1 MTDRTGT
8 THTATTQREIVDRTE
23 VAELFARLGL
33 LLDERRIEDAG
44 TVYHEQ
50 VVVRS
55 PKGELHGLDEVT
67 ALLKRSTSGDERS
80 QHTYTGVVVR
90 LDGDRARTTANGV
103 TYFFREGAAP
113 HRTSGLRMT
122 CEAVRTP
129 AGWRFA
135 DARIELAW
143 LREE

>member
-1 MTDRTGT
+1 MTDLSD
-8 THTATTQREIVDRTE
+8 TAQREIVDRME
-23 VAELFARLGL
+23 VGDLFARLGG

-44 TVYHEQ
+44 TVYHES

-80 QHTYTGVVVR
+80 QHTYTSVLVQV
-90 LDGDRARTTANGV
+90 DGDRARTTANGV
-103 TYFFREGAAP
+103 TYFYREGSAP
-113 HRTSGLRMT
+113 HRSSGLRMT

-135 DARIELAW
+135 DAHIALAW